1 MVDGVSANIKEER
14 ACEQKLTNV
23 PEDAL
28 LEIAKHLSPKEL
40 SRLKLV
46 SGELKS
52 NIQAQEAGYIANY
65 MAVKK
70 LYGNVERLINQP
82 NSLEILAKNSR
93 HYQGFTRAR
102 GYKTYL
108 VQPLDPIHSL
118 NKAGQFETGGWV
130 GSSPTVI
137 AEGVIAV
144 GSRDRH
150 VYVLNASSATVSL
163 D

>member
-1 MVDGVSANIKEER
+1 MVDGVRASKREER
-14 ACEQKLTNV
+14 ALEPIKLTSV
-23 PEDAL
+23 PVDAL

-40 SRLKLV
+40 SKLKIV
-46 SGELKS
+46 SGELKA

-70 LYGNVERLINQP
+70 LYGNVERLIKQP

-102 GYKTYL
+102 GYKEFL

-118 NKAGQFETGGWV
+118 KNVCQFETGAQV
-130 GSSPTVI
+130 LSSPTVL
-137 AEGVIAV
+137 AEGVLAV
-144 GSRDRH
+144 
-150 VYVLNASSATVSL
+150 
-163 D
+163 